1 MHDNELD
8 INYLVN
14 CIESINQIQNIPVA
28 AELRTIVNDWVDNKT
43 SAALADPATRLQ
55 IFSIW
60 KRLSG
65 DAEAEKLVETINS
78 LPEGGLSSEIRQFF
92 LDRVNTQLD
101 EAMQDSAN
109 KMLFFRSWLASNPLE
124 SPITGDEPTAK
135 DDGAAEEPLNL
146 GENAAP
152 EPVIEQ
158 ATPDTVSDGKNPSW
172 PW

>member
-109 KMLFFRSWLASNPLE
+109 KMLFFRSWLASNPTE
-124 SPITGDEPTAK
+124 NPIPGDE
-135 DDGAAEEPLNL
+135 DESINLIEETSL
-146 GENAAP
+146 
-152 EPVIEQ
+152 EPVIDDVSPEQ
-158 ATPDTVSDGKNPSW
+158 VSDGKSPNW

>member
-124 SPITGDEPTAK
+124 SPITGDE
-135 DDGAAEEPLNL
+135 DESINLIEETSL
-146 GENAAP
+146 
-152 EPVIEQ
+152 EPVIDDVSPEQ
-158 ATPDTVSDGKNPSW
+158 VSDGKSPNW